1 MITVY
6 DRLCLSRR
14 CVLKWT
20 GESECIYRSL
30 GKVSAGYELGWEYVD
45 MVNTSKQ
52 TFQGFVTIMN
62 NRYKSRG
69 PESLPFMTLPTFIDW
84 WFGWASNMRIDF
96 REICNWCEN
105 GPEMLACDGT
115 KVGLGL
121 TNAFVKP
128 IESLEDSNIIPTR
141 LRRNDRCYIVTPP
154 RTEPKIYAM
163 ARTHLRYVSLMILGR
178 ICSADKLAEDILLA
192 RTNQLKE
199 LLPAESLDLFKR
211 MLCSDTSLAERQK
224 MSWHFKE
231 LSHDCSLDTIIPL
244 FTTNRLLKFVADCKV
259 QKLSTLNCL
268 SFANTFYDINRG
280 VADLIG
286 VSVKSHGL
294 PPNDI
299 LDHLH
304 YLASFVINMHNS
316 DVPPEPP
323 KVIESSYNPPK
334 LGRAFYFERHGMQVR
349 NVRTFSIDVSNKK
362 KENNF
367 DDKPLDLCTKVF
379 PQVSKKG
386 MTYLF
391 LWFCPRHGHC
401 YGFHIIPGSEGRK
414 DPAAA
419 IYTHMETP
427 PKCIFYDHACSLS
440 EYVKNRESGFFKNTR
455 VFHDVFHGFTHK
467 CSTSLSCADLNCFAQ
482 VNTSVCEQFNSYIQR
497 IKSSAKLLSQVHFVF
512 YLQFFIHQR
521 NQSQFKSFEK
531 RYRNRKLGNMSRHP
545 DQNYGLY

>member
-1 MITVY
+1 
-6 DRLCLSRR
+6 
-14 CVLKWT
+14 
-20 GESECIYRSL
+20 
-30 GKVSAGYELGWEYVD
+30 
-45 MVNTSKQ
+45 MVNTGKQ

-115 KVGLGL
+115 KVGLGFA
-121 TNAFVKP
+121 NAFVKP
-128 IESLEDSNIIPTR
+128 IEILEDSNIIPTR

-154 RTEPKIYAM
+154 RTEPKIYEM
-163 ARTHLRYVSLMILGR
+163 ARTHLRYVSLMILNR
-178 ICSADKLAEDILLA
+178 ICSADKLADDLLLA
-192 RTNQLKE
+192 RTNQLKD
-199 LLPAESLDLFKR
+199 LLPAASLDLFKR
-211 MLCSDTSLAERQK
+211 MLCSDTSISERQK

-231 LSHDCSLDTIIPL
+231 LSYDCSLDTIIPL
-244 FTTNRLLKFVADCKV
+244 FITNRLLKFVADCKD

-268 SFANTFYDINRG
+268 SFANEFYDINRG

-286 VSVKSHGL
+286 ISVKSHCL

-323 KVIESSYNPPK
+323 KVIENSYNPPK
-334 LGRAFYFERHGMQVR
+334 LGRAFYFETHGMQVR

-367 DDKPLDLCTKVF
+367 DDKPFDLCTKVF

-419 IYTHMETP
+419 VYTHMETP

-440 EYVKNRESGFFKNTR
+440 EYIKNRESGFFKNTR

-467 CSTSLSCADLNCFAQ
+467 CSTSLSCADLNCFSH
-482 VNTSVCEQFNSYIQR
+482 VNTSICEQFNSYIQR

-512 YLQFFIHQR
+512 YLQFFIHQW

-545 DQNYGLY
+545 DEDHGLYQ